1 MRSDPS
7 DHQSRSGPDGVTI
20 EQPDA
25 GSIDAFAA
33 AFDREPGAGLEPYVR
48 LVPPD
53 GAEVDSE
60 RSSQA
65 PPATPQPGSR
75 VPFDPED
82 IERREYRLLARAL
95 TNGDPGTDH
104 LAAMTLV
111 QLVSFCVQPAS
122 ASRTSRTPEA
132 SPIRAPPA
140 PTALIMPRGSTPVP
154 SRSVS

>member
-33 AFDREPGAGLEPYVR
+33 AFDGEPGAGLEPYVR

-53 GAEVDSE
+53 GAEVASE
-60 RSSQA
+60 RSSQD

-111 QLVSFCVQPAS
+111 QLVKFLRAAGVSVPDFPDTGGIPDPGAT
-122 ASRTSRTPEA
+122 RTDRVDHAQGVDP
-132 SPIRAPPA
+132 
-140 PTALIMPRGSTPVP
+140 GPV
-154 SRSVS
+154 